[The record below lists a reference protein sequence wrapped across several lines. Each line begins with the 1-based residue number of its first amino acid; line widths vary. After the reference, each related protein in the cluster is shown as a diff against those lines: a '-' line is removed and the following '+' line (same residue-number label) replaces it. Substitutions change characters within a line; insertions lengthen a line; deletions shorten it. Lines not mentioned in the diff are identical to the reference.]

1 VGADLYARPPAKVP
15 ALDRFIAWVSPTA
28 GLRRARARM
37 QTENVRRYEGA
48 AGGRRTDSWFT
59 QSTSANAETAT
70 SLPQLRNRCRDM
82 VRNNPWAARAV
93 QAVVSNTI
101 GHGIT
106 AKVSGGKRV
115 SSLWRSWAETTDCDA
130 DGLNDIYG
138 LQALIDRTVVE
149 SGECLVRRRWRRPGD
164 GLSLPM
170 QLQVIEPDYLD
181 HSKTMLLQSG
191 RIVQGVEFDAIGR
204 RVAYW
209 LFEDHP
215 GDLIGRIAE
224 SKRVPAS
231 EVLHVY
237 RRDRPGQVRGVPWAA
252 PCMLSLYDLDGYE
265 DAYLFRQKLAN
276 CYVGFVH
283 DLAGAEP
290 GATSTSPL
298 SEGLEPGRL
307 EILPNG
313 KDITLSTPPKADDY
327 GPFTRDVLLRVAA
340 TFGITFQA
348 LTGDLST
355 VNFSSGRMGWLEM
368 GRNIDGWRWHM
379 LIPQALEPITK
390 WFGEAASLYSGLRTD
405 SMSFEWTPPRR
416 EMIDPA
422 GETSALIMAIRGGTK
437 SYPSAMREYG
447 EDAESVLDEIEAH
460 NKMLDD
466 RKIVL
471 ASDPRRTTQA
481 GLLYEP
487 LPASPTPDKQA
498 NA

>member
-1 VGADLYARPPAKVP
+1 MYAKPAPKVP
-15 ALDRFIAWVSPTA
+15 ALDRFISWVSPTA
-28 GLRRARARM
+28 GLRRARARA
-37 QTENVRRYEGA
+37 QTDHVRRYEGA
-48 AGGRRTDSWFT
+48 AGGRRTESWLT
-59 QSTSANAETAT
+59 QSTSANAETAIGL
-70 SLPQLRNRCRDM
+70 SQLRNRCRDM

-106 AKVSGGKRV
+106 AKVSGPKRV
-115 SSLWRSWAETTDCDA
+115 SQLWRQWAESTDCDA

-138 LQALIDRTVVE
+138 LQALILRSVAE

-170 QLQVIEPDYLD
+170 QLQVIEGDYLD
-181 HSKTMLLQSG
+181 HSRTTMLDTG

-231 EVLHVY
+231 EVAHIY

-276 CYVGFVH
+276 CYVGYVQ
-283 DLAGAEP
+283 DMNGAETP
-290 GATSTSPL
+290 AAGGSLA
-298 SEGLEPGRL
+298 EAMEPGRL
-307 EILPNG
+307 ELLPNG
-313 KDITLSTPPKADDY
+313 KTIELSKPPDAGDY

-379 LIPQALEPITK
+379 LIPQGLETITR
-390 WFGEAASLYSGLRTD
+390 WFSEAAQLYAGLRTD
-405 SMSFEWTPPRR
+405 AMSFQWTPPRR

-422 GETSALIMAIRGGTK
+422 GETSALVMAIRAGTK
-437 SYPSAMREYG
+437 SYQGAMREYG
-447 EDAESVLDEIEAH
+447 EDAEVMLDEIQAH

-466 RKIVL
+466 REIVL

-487 LPASPTPDKQA
+487 PPATTPKDT